1 MPDSAE
7 KAMKNCVP
15 SCLMRWTKKNQKA
28 IAQLIKERKLEYVD
42 FRCYKVYPSYQSY
55 LREFLESLEENQR
68 VMLCRRIN
76 GDTLEQIASDNG
88 ITRERVRQITRKL
101 MKLMKQSYTVKTG
114 NKYFD
119 EDYYAYLYRNYD
131 VPEAFGSEYLCLS
144 KAVCNYLG
152 NTYGSNGKKPFGY
165 ALKDEQVPVSL
176 RYRIR
181 DFEERDKIKIDGKI
195 FDNHRND
202 IEDYALEKSVEKR

>member
-1 MPDSAE
+1 MNAYNNAGFSGKSYEELRAVMPDAVDE
-7 KAMKNCVP
+7 KRIK
-15 SCLMRWTKKNQKA
+15 KA

-88 ITRERVRQITRKL
+88 ITRERVRQITGKL
-101 MKLMKQSYTVKTG
+101 MKLMKQSYAAKTG

-119 EDYYAYLYRNYD
+119 EDYYAYGVYGWTFSNIGCSDY
-131 VPEAFGSEYLCLS
+131 Y
-144 KAVCNYLG
+144 AV
-152 NTYGSNGKKPFGY
+152 KK
-165 ALKDEQVPVSL
+165 
-176 RYRIR
+176 R
-181 DFEERDKIKIDGKI
+181 
-195 FDNHRND
+195 
-202 IEDYALEKSVEKR
+202 